1 MLEGCTIE
9 LSDDSDGFTF
19 MINFPGPHSRT
30 YYLCADTQEDMES
43 WMKVGIFFSVLRP
56 FQDYFSSYETGQSVG
71 GRKQENPEKNL
82 LAHPQAELGL
92 SHMWSVWG
100 SNPAKYNGKMIE

>member
-43 WMKVGIFFSVLRP
+43 WMKVGIFFLSFTSLSRL
-56 FQDYFSSYETGQSVG
+56 FQ
-71 GRKQENPEKNL
+71 L
-82 LAHPQAELGL
+82 
-92 SHMWSVWG
+92 
-100 SNPAKYNGKMIE
+100 I